1 MAPARIGVARG
12 QHTGATECHIQ
23 KLGFTPA
30 GRQAQQT
37 CPTRILLAQAES
49 RTLQPSPGVERWWGD
64 GGPGRDAGNWER
76 SGQTGRH
83 RAEGLRGRE
92 CNGGRGK

>member
-1 MAPARIGVARG
+1 MGGAEEAPAQGWAGPEQQEVRVAPARIGVARG

-49 RTLQPSPGVERWWGD
+49 
-64 GGPGRDAGNWER
+64 
-76 SGQTGRH
+76 
-83 RAEGLRGRE
+83 
-92 CNGGRGK
+92 